1 MWRAVNRHM
10 QDPRWSQLKQRLLE
24 SGWVWREDTLYA
36 PHETMWFQTSSD
48 NPDFAQFR
56 DRMTLARDATSG
68 NTDIDID
75 QAALHADL
83 VSLVRAL
90 DDVLEPMN

>member
-1 MWRAVNRHM
+1 MSHAVATLM
-10 QDPRWSQLKQRLLE
+10 QDPRWSQLKARLID

-48 NPDFAQFR
+48 DPHYASFR
-56 DRMTLARDATSG
+56 DRMTIARDATGG
-68 NTDIDID
+68 NIAID

-90 DDVLEPMN
+90 DDVLERAN